1 MTKRLKEI
9 SSKRKREIAGWGLI
23 LFVTS
28 GLVVQLFVN
37 ILFVDKTNVII
48 VHANPKEKSYIYAG
62 EETSSIDIKPIE
74 NESVEKDEEVNIVEE
89 NETQISSNAI
99 QEESKATETEHKEKA
114 EEINEKDL
122 YWLSHVIMAEE
133 EGACYENKLM
143 CGLVVMNRVND
154 CDYPD
159 TIEEVIFQKN
169 QKVDP
174 QYACIIATKTKEA
187 RIYLEPNEDS
197 MKAAKEILSGNCSI
211 TIPKNVVYQSEREL
225 GSGLY
230 KKIENQ
236 YYSYK

>member
-143 CGLVVMNRVND
+143 C
-154 CDYPD
+154 
-159 TIEEVIFQKN
+159 
-169 QKVDP
+169 
-174 QYACIIATKTKEA
+174 
-187 RIYLEPNEDS
+187 
-197 MKAAKEILSGNCSI
+197 
-211 TIPKNVVYQSEREL
+211 
-225 GSGLY
+225 
-230 KKIENQ
+230 
-236 YYSYK
+236 

>member
-1 MTKRLKEI
+1 
-9 SSKRKREIAGWGLI
+9 
-23 LFVTS
+23 
-28 GLVVQLFVN
+28 
-37 ILFVDKTNVII
+37 
-48 VHANPKEKSYIYAG
+48 
-62 EETSSIDIKPIE
+62 
-74 NESVEKDEEVNIVEE
+74 
-89 NETQISSNAI
+89 
-99 QEESKATETEHKEKA
+99 
-114 EEINEKDL
+114 
-122 YWLSHVIMAEE
+122 
-133 EGACYENKLM
+133 
-143 CGLVVMNRVND
+143 MNRVND

-169 QKVDP
+169 QKGDP